1 MGGPPGQVDFFISY
15 TSADRAWAEW
25 IAWQLKEAGSSVVLQ
40 AWDMVPGLDFVHEM
54 QKATTTAGRTLAVLS
69 PAYFTSQFSEAEWRV
84 AFANDPSGEQ
94 RRLIPVRVV
103 DFTPKGLLSARI
115 YIDLVGKDR
124 QAARTALLEG
134 IREQETVVPTE
145 EPTFPG
151 EEPTAVEPF
160 APGQH
165 EPRFPGALPPIWNVP
180 HLRNPSFTG
189 REDLLE
195 ELAASLGGGTATAIT
210 QAIAGLGGVGKTSLA
225 VEYAYR
231 QQAAFDVVWWLRAE
245 KPATLVGD
253 FTALAGALN
262 LPEQT
267 QTDPALVVKAVHR
280 WLANHGRWLLVFDNV
295 TQPEDVTSRLP
306 PGGGGQVLVTSRWA
320 AWREVAKPL
329 RLEVLSRPEAI
340 ALLRKRT
347 DASDEQA
354 AAALAEALGDLPLAL
369 EDAAAYVEA
378 TGIGL
383 DDYLRL
389 LGERMVEL
397 FGLDAPADDA
407 HADERRVASIWS
419 ASLDRVRVE
428 APGAEALLDLCAFL
442 APDGIP
448 RALPAEH
455 PEALPIELA
464 NVTQDPLRY
473 NEVIRVLGRYSLLT
487 TTPDALGLHRLVQA
501 VIRARLGRLGDEAE
515 RQWAKASVGLLR
527 NSFPNDSWEVAAWPA
542 CQQLLPHVLMAVD
555 HAQRLGV
562 AGQEVGWLLDRTS
575 QYLREQGHY
584 EQAKPI
590 AERALA
596 VTEQAVGPDSPEV
609 GDRYDCLGRVLYALG
624 DDHGAWKQY
633 QQALAI
639 AEATEGQD
647 FAVGARRGL
656 LGTVFLKRGDLEGAR
671 AEFEQALQIG
681 RATLGPDDPL
691 MAGRHSDLGNVL
703 ADLGDLEG
711 ARAQHERALR
721 ITEANLDP
729 DHSTM
734 AIWHSNL
741 GQVLRDLGDLEGAR
755 AQHER
760 ALEIGKATIGSDHAE
775 MAIRHSHLGQV
786 LRDLGD
792 LPGARAQFERALEIG
807 QATVGP
813 DHPNMATFRRNL
825 DQVLQQLGGE

>member
-1 MGGPPGQVDFFISY
+1 MGGRQGHVDFFISY

-54 QKATTTAGRTLAVLS
+54 QKATTTAKRTLAVVS
-69 PAYFTSQFSEAEWRV
+69 PAYFSSEFSEAEWRV
-84 AFANDPSGEQ
+84 AFADDPSGEQ
-94 RRLIPVRVV
+94 QRLIPVRVV
-103 DFTPKGLLSARI
+103 EFRPAGLLATRI

-124 QAARTALLEG
+124 QAARAALLEG
-134 IREQETVVPTE
+134 VQGQPPAVPSE
-145 EPTFPG
+145 EPRFPG
-151 EEPTAVEPF
+151 EEPTAVEAF
-160 APGQH
+160 APGQQ
-165 EPRFPGALPPIWNVP
+165 EPRFPGSLPPIWNVP
-180 HLRNPSFTG
+180 YLRNPSFTG
-189 REDLLE
+189 RQELLE
-195 ELAASLGGGTATAIT
+195 GLAAGMGGGAATAIT

-253 FTALAGALN
+253 FTDLAGALN
-262 LPEQT
+262 LAERT
-267 QTDPALVVKAVHR
+267 QTDPAVVVAAVHR

-295 TQPEDVTSRLP
+295 TQPDDVTSLLP

-320 AWREVAKPL
+320 AWGKWAKPL
-329 RLEVLSRPEAI
+329 QLEALQPEESVSF
-340 ALLRKRT
+340 LLTRT
-347 DASDEQA
+347 GTNDRRA
-354 AAALAEALGDLPLAL
+354 AAALGDELGGLPLAL
-369 EDAAAYVEA
+369 EDGAAYVET
-378 TGIGL
+378 TGISL

-389 LGERMVEL
+389 VRERTVAL
-397 FGLDAPADDA
+397 FGLDAPADAA

-419 ASLDRVRVE
+419 ASLDRVRAE

-442 APDGIP
+442 APDSIP
-448 RALPAEH
+448 RTLPAKH
-455 PEALPIELA
+455 PEVLPAELA

-473 NEVIRVLGRYSLLT
+473 NEAIRVLGRYSLLT

-501 VIRARLGRLGDEAE
+501 VIRARLGGEAE
-515 RQWAKASVGLLR
+515 RLWAKVAVGLLR
-527 NSFPNDSWEVAAWPA
+527 NSFPNDSWEVQAWPT
-542 CQQLLPHVLMAVD
+542 CQQLLPHVLTAVE
-555 HAQRLGV
+555 HAKRLGV
-562 AGQEVGWLLDRTS
+562 AGQQVGWLLDRTS

-590 AERALA
+590 AERALV
-596 VTEQAVGPDSPEV
+596 VTKQAVGPDSPEV
-609 GDRYDCLGRVLYALG
+609 GDRHDCLGRVLQALG
-624 DDHGAWKQY
+624 DDRGAWEQY

-647 FAVGARRGL
+647 FAVGVRRGL
-656 LGTVFLKRGDLEGAR
+656 LGTVLLKRGDLEGAR

-681 RATLGPDDPL
+681 QATLGPDDPL
-691 MAGRHSDLGNVL
+691 MATRHSDLGNVL
-703 ADLGDLEG
+703 ADLRDLDG
-711 ARAQHERALR
+711 ARAQHERALE
-721 ITEANLDP
+721 IGQATVGP

-741 GQVLRDLGDLEGAR
+741 GQVLRDLGDLSGAR

-760 ALEIGKATIGSDHAE
+760 ALEIGKATIGPDHPT
-775 MAIRHSHLGQV
+775 MAFWHSNLGQV

-792 LPGARAQFERALEIG
+792 LPGARAQFEQALEIA